1 MDFRLTE
8 EQKLVRDTARDFVD
22 RELIPHVREWEEK
35 GEVPRSFY
43 RKMASLGFL
52 GAPVPEKYGG
62 AGMDYVSFMLLVEE
76 ISRGSSSVRTT
87 VSVQTSLSETSLM
100 WFGTEAQKEKWLVP
114 LAKGER
120 FGAWAITE
128 PEAGSDAGNLATT
141 AKLEGNE
148 WVLNG
153 QKRFISN
160 GSLADYVQVYAR
172 EPGTKRHEGISLFLV
187 PKDAPGFKVTHV
199 ETTTNLGLRA
209 SPTADLA
216 FEDCRIPKE
225 NLIGKKGDGWNQAMR
240 TLNSGRIGIA
250 AGAVG
255 VARAALEAASKYVKD
270 RKAFGRPI
278 GDFQL
283 IREMI
288 AQSAV
293 EIDAA
298 RLLTLRAAHLR
309 DLGQDNTIEV
319 SMAKLYGAQ
328 MAQRVTDWAVQVHGG
343 YGFSG
348 DFDVERDF
356 RHARERHP
364 VRSGQLLP
372 RERGGSRTGGVPR
385 APPSDPTVA
394 RRWFRVA
401 RPPGLWPHRR
411 SHRARRA
418 RVEDPHGVGSLTGLK
433 SVPSRSA
440 AHPRRGP
447 SGRSGRGSCSPCGSG
462 PRGTGPGKFRGG
474 FASSSASQTP
484 CVGVSSPRPPHP

>member
-1 MDFRLTE
+1 MDFRLTD
-8 EQKLVRDTARDFVD
+8 EQRLIQETAREFVD

-43 RKMASLGFL
+43 DKMAKLGFL
-52 GAPVPEKYGG
+52 GAPMPEKYGG

-87 VSVQTSLSETSLM
+87 VSVQTSLSETSLL
-100 WFGTEAQKEKWLVP
+100 WFANEEQKRTWLVP
-114 LAKGER
+114 LAKGEK
-120 FGAWAITE
+120 FGAWALTE
-128 PEAGSDAGNLATT
+128 PEAGSDAANLQTT
-141 AKLEGNE
+141 AALEGDE

-160 GSLADYVQVYAR
+160 GSISDFIQVYAR
-172 EPGTKRHEGISLFLV
+172 EPGSKRHEGISLFMV

-199 ETTTNLGLRA
+199 ETKTKLGLRA

-225 NLIGKKGDGWNQAMR
+225 NLIGTRGDGWNQAMR

-255 VARAALEAASKYVKD
+255 VARAALEAAVKYVKE

-283 IREMI
+283 VREMI

-309 DLGQDNTIEV
+309 DQGQDNTLEV
-319 SMAKLYGAQ
+319 SMAKLFGAQ
-328 MAQRVTDWAVQVHGG
+328 MAQRVTDWAIQVHGG

-348 DFDVERDF
+348 DFDVERYYRD
-356 RHARERHP
+356 ARILGLYEGTNEIQKLIIAER
-364 VRSGQLLP
+364 VLGSSG
-372 RERGGSRTGGVPR
+372 
-385 APPSDPTVA
+385 
-394 RRWFRVA
+394 
-401 RPPGLWPHRR
+401 
-411 SHRARRA
+411 
-418 RVEDPHGVGSLTGLK
+418 K
-433 SVPSRSA
+433 
-440 AHPRRGP
+440 
-447 SGRSGRGSCSPCGSG
+447 
-462 PRGTGPGKFRGG
+462 K
-474 FASSSASQTP
+474 
-484 CVGVSSPRPPHP
+484 

>member
-8 EQKLVRDTARDFVD
+8 EQKLVQATARDFVD
-22 RELIPHVREWEEK
+22 REILPHNREWEEK
-35 GEVPRSFY
+35 GEIPRSFY
-43 RKMASLGFL
+43 AKMAELGFL

-100 WFGTEAQKEKWLVP
+100 WFGSEEQKQEWLVP
-114 LAKGER
+114 LAKGEKL
-120 FGAWAITE
+120 GAWALTE
-128 PEAGSDAGNLATT
+128 PEAGSDAANLSTT
-141 AKLEGNE
+141 YHEEGDE
-148 WVLNG
+148 VVLNG

-160 GSLADYVQVYAR
+160 GSIADYVQVYAR
-172 EPGTKRHEGISLFLV
+172 KPGTRRHEGLSLFLV
-187 PKDAPGFKVTHV
+187 PKGTSGFKITHV
-199 ETTTNLGLRA
+199 ESKTKLGLRA

-225 NLIGKKGDGWNQAMR
+225 NLLGKEGNGWEQAMK
-240 TLNSGRIGIA
+240 TLNSGRLGIA

-255 VARAALEAASKYVKD
+255 VARAALEAATKYVQQ

-283 IREMI
+283 VREMI

-309 DLGQDNTIEV
+309 DLGQDNTLEV

-328 MAQRVTDWAVQVHGG
+328 MAQRVTDWAIQVHGG

-348 DFDVERDF
+348 EFDVERLF
-356 RHARERHP
+356 RDARILGLYEGTNEIQKLVIAERI
-364 VRSGQLLP
+364 L
-372 RERGGSRTGGVPR
+372 
-385 APPSDPTVA
+385 
-394 RRWFRVA
+394 
-401 RPPGLWPHRR
+401 
-411 SHRARRA
+411 
-418 RVEDPHGVGSLTGLK
+418 
-433 SVPSRSA
+433 
-440 AHPRRGP
+440 GP
-447 SGRSGRGSCSPCGSG
+447 SS
-462 PRGTGPGKFRGG
+462 KK
-474 FASSSASQTP
+474 
-484 CVGVSSPRPPHP
+484 

>member
-1 MDFRLTE
+1 MDFRLTD
-8 EQKLVRDTARDFVD
+8 EQRLIQETVREFVD

-43 RKMASLGFL
+43 DKMAKLGFL
-52 GAPVPEKYGG
+52 GAPMPEKYGG

-87 VSVQTSLSETSLM
+87 VSVQTSLSETSLL
-100 WFGTEAQKEKWLVP
+100 WFANEEQKRTWLVP
-114 LAKGER
+114 LAKGEKL
-120 FGAWAITE
+120 GAWALTE
-128 PEAGSDAGNLATT
+128 PEAGSDAANLQTT
-141 AKLEGNE
+141 AALEGDE

-160 GSLADYVQVYAR
+160 GSIADYVQVYAR
-172 EPGTKRHEGISLFLV
+172 EPGSKRHEGMSLFMV

-199 ETTTNLGLRA
+199 ETKTKLGLRA

-216 FEDCRIPKE
+216 FEDCRIPEK
-225 NLIGKKGDGWNQAMR
+225 NLIGTRGDGWNQAMK

-255 VARAALEAASKYVKD
+255 VARAALEAAVKYVKE

-283 IREMI
+283 VREMI

-309 DLGQDNTIEV
+309 DQGQDNTLEV
-319 SMAKLYGAQ
+319 SMAKLFGAQ
-328 MAQRVTDWAVQVHGG
+328 MAQRVTDWAIQVHGG

-348 DFDVERDF
+348 DFDVERYYRD
-356 RHARERHP
+356 ARILGLYEGTNEIQKLIIAER
-364 VRSGQLLP
+364 VLGSSG
-372 RERGGSRTGGVPR
+372 
-385 APPSDPTVA
+385 
-394 RRWFRVA
+394 
-401 RPPGLWPHRR
+401 
-411 SHRARRA
+411 
-418 RVEDPHGVGSLTGLK
+418 K
-433 SVPSRSA
+433 
-440 AHPRRGP
+440 
-447 SGRSGRGSCSPCGSG
+447 
-462 PRGTGPGKFRGG
+462 K
-474 FASSSASQTP
+474 
-484 CVGVSSPRPPHP
+484 